1 MKITRKR
8 LEHLLTWR
16 KEIKWHR
23 HLLTNKISI
32 YRYIF
37 IFSLSEFRCINNP
50 LSILIPVLSSLG
62 HEDGYTW
69 IVIETRS
76 NQSGP
81 GNFLQFSHCKWN
93 LCIRW
98 AVLSPLIL
106 LISIVTLRFR
116 WGGLMLWFCFLGI
129 LLLPQWLWAGLQSL
143 WDICP
148 CPAILLQ
155 CVLFQGELTL
165 LSPSE
170 FLNVSTGRQS
180 WGGTGVKIRLLCQVN

>member
-1 MKITRKR
+1 MKMDTQM
-8 LEHLLTWR
+8 
-16 KEIKWHR
+16 
-23 HLLTNKISI
+23 
-32 YRYIF
+32 
-37 IFSLSEFRCINNP
+37 
-50 LSILIPVLSSLG
+50 
-62 HEDGYTW
+62 
-69 IVIETRS
+69 VIEARS

-98 AVLSPLIL
+98 VVWSPLIIL
-106 LISIVTLRFR
+106 LSIVTHRFR
-116 WGGLMLWFCFLGI
+116 RGGLMLWFRFLGI

-155 CVLFQGELTL
+155 WVFFQGELTL

-170 FLNVSTGRQS
+170 FLNVSTGWQS
-180 WGGTGVKIRLLCQVN
+180 CRGSTGVKIRLLCQVKYCKCLRVVLQEINISSVTFCKIINQASDIKPTSTLNICKCKN